1 MIFDAEW
8 LQTIIYGTGFTMKSK
23 ITQPLRALIDKIV
36 GEKSRTSPEQRQQ
49 GLDLSLAV
57 MALVAAADQSI
68 DESEVAR
75 VQETYVAHG
84 GGLVDSATVRKAFNI
99 VISDQEVTWR
109 QLSAAK
115 HLSSELRED
124 IFLAALSVATAD
136 SDIHADESALLTRIG
151 KALGLSQDRIEDL
164 SGGKL

>member
-1 MIFDAEW
+1 LIFDAER

-68 DESEVAR
+68 DESEVNR
-75 VQETYVAHG
+75 VQEVYVTHG

-99 VISDQEVTWR
+99 VVSDQEATWR

-124 IFLAALSVATAD
+124 IFLTALSVAKAD
-136 SDIHADESALLTRIG
+136 SDIHENESALLTRIG
-151 KALGLSQDRIEDL
+151 KALGLSQDRIDDL
-164 SGGKL
+164 CGGAM

>member
-1 MIFDAEW
+1 
-8 LQTIIYGTGFTMKSK
+8 MKSK

-75 VQETYVAHG
+75 VQEIYMTHG
-84 GGLVDSATVRKAFNI
+84 GGLVDSPTVRKAFNI
-99 VISDQEVTWR
+99 VVSDQEATWR

-115 HLSSELRED
+115 HLNNELRED
-124 IFLAALSVATAD
+124 IFLAALSVARAD
-136 SDIHADESALLTRIG
+136 SDIHEDETALLKRIG
-151 KALGLSQDRIEDL
+151 KALGLSEGRIDDL
-164 SGGKL
+164 CGGEL

>member
-1 MIFDAEW
+1 MIFDAER

-68 DESEVAR
+68 DESEVNR
-75 VQETYVAHG
+75 VQEVYVTHG
-84 GGLVDSATVRKAFNI
+84 GGLVDSATVRRAFNI
-99 VISDQEVTWR
+99 VVSDQEATWR

-124 IFLAALSVATAD
+124 IFLAALSVAKAD
-136 SDIHADESALLTRIG
+136 SDIHENETALLTRIG
-151 KALGLSQDRIEDL
+151 KALGLSQGRIDDL
-164 SGGKL
+164 CGGEV